1 MQSNLSLLYIED
13 DKVAQQHYANAFK
26 LLFKDVY
33 IAQTIKAAQT
43 LNTKYSPDILLVDIN
58 LPDGDGLDFIKQLR
72 LNNSDAVVI
81 ILSAFSHREYLL
93 RAVELHLF
101 KYLIKPIK
109 NSELLLVLKEAIVL
123 ALPKEEDALLQ
134 INSKVQWNPQSFS
147 LVYQTQAIQLSLN
160 ENRLI
165 ELLMSNTKKIFSLN
179 EIEDFVFNDSETH
192 TQQAIKNLINR
203 LRKKID
209 FPFIENHY
217 SIGYQIIN

>member
-1 MQSNLSLLYIED
+1 MPSNLSLLYLED
-13 DKVAQQHYANAFK
+13 DLVAQQHYSNGFK
-26 LLFKDVY
+26 LLFKNVY
-33 IAQTIKAAQT
+33 GVQT
-43 LNTKYSPDILLVDIN
+43 LKEAKELNAKYKPNILLVDIN

-72 LNNSDAVVI
+72 LKNSDAIVI

-93 RAVELHLF
+93 KAVELHLF

-109 NSELLLVLKEAIVL
+109 NSELLLVLKEAIAL
-123 ALPKEEDALLQ
+123 ALPKEEDELQQ
-134 INSKVQWNPQSFS
+134 INSEVQWNPQSFS
-147 LVYQTQAIQLSLN
+147 LLYQTQSIQLSLN

-179 EIEDFVFNDSETH
+179 EIEDFVFNDSEVH

-209 FPFIENHY
+209 YPFIENHY
-217 SIGYQIIN
+217 SIGYQIIT